1 MLLHSTAN
9 ISLNLNKDTWCI
21 TSTTELLLQRG
32 NDIDRQSSP
41 MHHIQTGME
50 TIECE
55 QLTCMLCNFILTFT
69 VLCFMVHG
77 EAL

>member
-1 MLLHSTAN
+1 MCA
-9 ISLNLNKDTWCI
+9 
-21 TSTTELLLQRG
+21 TELLLPRG

-55 QLTCMLCNFILTFT
+55 QLTCMLCKFILTFT

-77 EAL
+77 EAWQNLEKGLRQAK